1 MGLFDNSASDLNETA
16 EEVVET
22 APVEETEE
30 QEVVDEVETED
41 TKEQS
46 EESEE
51 DTESDSDE
59 PSVYVIN
66 GEEYTEDDL
75 KHAKDYKHL
84 EADYTKKTMAL
95 AEDRKNLESK
105 ADSLDKLTQELE
117 VLVGEDSEI
126 NWQELKE
133 DDPDEYIRLKEKA
146 DKRKEALKKAKSNL
160 KPTGLSQEQLVTE
173 FNTLAEANPDW
184 VKRDDKGNIT
194 DTTQKYKDD
203 VAAIGQHASELGF
216 TNEEMATF
224 ERAPMIQVLLNS
236 MRVKELEAKLK
247 EKQNN
252 VEVVKKKISP
262 KAAKPAAKAEIQQP
276 TSLFSKSIGS

>member
-1 MGLFDNSASDLNETA
+1 MGLFDNSASDLQETA

-30 QEVVDEVETED
+30 QEVVGEVETEE
-41 TKEQS
+41 TNEQS

-51 DTESDSDE
+51 DAESDSGE
-59 PSVYVIN
+59 PSVYLIN

-105 ADSLDKLTQELE
+105 VDSLDKLTQELE

-133 DDPDEYIRLKEKA
+133 DDPDEYIRLKEKS

-203 VAAIGQHASELGF
+203 VAAIGQHANELGF

-252 VEVVKKKISP
+252 VEVVKKKVSP